1 MSYHPPV
8 SILPAGSDLGVYKA
22 QLPVWNLLLRSAMSG
37 AYIGM
42 GAALMVAVTTG
53 MELTLGAGMVK
64 FIGGA
69 VFPLGVILTI
79 LTGAEL
85 FTGDAMLAPL
95 AACREQIS
103 WMMVVRLWVLVW
115 AGNFLGAIFFAA
127 LMAAG
132 PLTSTDPSGLTSA
145 TAAGIATVGIASAK
159 CNPVGVAGFFSL
171 IGSSLAAGW
180 LVNLGVL
187 LALCADDVIG
197 KIMGIWF
204 PVMAMTASGL
214 EHAVTNMYLIP
225 AGLFTAGGL
234 TPLQVAQVGPGIA
247 NLGWSTMWG
256 NLIPVSIGN
265 LIGGLFFAGLLYWF
279 SFRKELEGQS

>member
-1 MSYHPPV
+1 MSYHPPTA
-8 SILPAGSDLGVYKA
+8 ILPAGSNLGVYKT
-22 QLPVWNLLLRSAMSG
+22 QLPAWNLLLRAAMSG

-53 MELTLGAGMVK
+53 TEQTLGTGMFR

-69 VFPLGVILTI
+69 VFPLGVILTV

-95 AACREQIS
+95 AACRNLIS
-103 WMMVVRLWVLVW
+103 WMMVCRLWVLVW
-115 AGNFLGAIFFAA
+115 AGNFFGAIFFAA
-127 LMAAG
+127 IMSAG
-132 PLTSTDPSGLTSA
+132 PLSFTNSSGLTSA
-145 TAAGIATVGIASAK
+145 TAAGIATVSIAAAK
-159 CNPVGVAGFFSL
+159 CSAEGFGGFFSL
-171 IGSSLAAGW
+171 FLGSLAAGW

-204 PVMAMTASGL
+204 PVMAMMSSGL
-214 EHAVTNMYLIP
+214 DHAVTNMYLIP
-225 AGLFTAGGL
+225 AGLLTAGEL

-256 NLIPVSIGN
+256 NLIPASLGN
-265 LIGGLFFAGLLYWF
+265 LIGGLFFVGLLYWL
-279 SFRKELEGQS
+279 SFKKELND

>member
-1 MSYHPPV
+1 MSYHPPI
-8 SILPAGSDLGVYKA
+8 SILPAGSDLGAYKA
-22 QLPVWNLLLRSAMSG
+22 QLPAWNLLLRSAMSG

-53 MELTLGAGMVK
+53 MELTLGAGLVR

-69 VFPLGVILTI
+69 VFPLGVILTV

-95 AACREQIS
+95 AACRNQIS
-103 WMMVVRLWVLVW
+103 WLMVVRLWVLAW
-115 AGNFLGAIFFAA
+115 AGNFIGAIFFAA
-127 LMAAG
+127 IMSAG
-132 PLTSTDPSGLTSA
+132 PLTFTDSSGFTSA
-145 TAAGIATVGIASAK
+145 TVAGISTVSIATAK
-159 CNPVGVAGFFSL
+159 CSTMGLGGFFSL
-171 IGSSLAAGW
+171 FVGSLAAGW

-204 PVMAMTASGL
+204 PVMAMMASGL
-214 EHAVTNMYLIP
+214 DHAVTNMYLIP
-225 AGLFTAGGL
+225 AGLLTAGDL

-247 NLGWSTMWG
+247 NLGWSTMWN
-256 NLIPVSIGN
+256 NLIPASLGN
-265 LIGGLFFAGLLYWF
+265 LIGGLFFVGLLYWL
-279 SFRKELEGQS
+279 SFKKELEG

>member
-8 SILPAGSDLGVYKA
+8 SILPAGSDLGAYKA
-22 QLPVWNLLLRSAMSG
+22 QLPAWNLLLRSAMSG

-53 MELTLGAGMVK
+53 MELTLGAGMVR

-69 VFPLGVILTI
+69 VFPLGVILTV

-95 AACREQIS
+95 AACREHVS

-132 PLTSTDPSGLTSA
+132 PLTSTDPAGLTSA

-159 CNPVGVAGFFSL
+159 CTPIGVAGFFSL
-171 IGSSLAAGW
+171 IGNSLAAGW

-204 PVMAMTASGL
+204 PVMAMTSSGL

-225 AGLFTAGGL
+225 AGLFTAGEL

-279 SFRKELEGQS
+279 SFKKELEG